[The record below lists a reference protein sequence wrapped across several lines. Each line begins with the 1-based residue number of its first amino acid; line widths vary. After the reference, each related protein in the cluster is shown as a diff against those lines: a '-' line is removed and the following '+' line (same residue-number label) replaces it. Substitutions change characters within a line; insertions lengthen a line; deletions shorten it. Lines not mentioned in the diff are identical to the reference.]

1 LIIISDCLTEKA
13 DEGCLK
19 VANSLAN
26 RLKADNPETLI
37 ISYGRKP
44 SVYDEHLELNK
55 LFLNKSLFS
64 IIQKAEAPVLYIPFA
79 SNTTAS
85 ILRAFTLSFFSR
97 SKINVIFVLRYQM
110 NLFAK
115 TMLRLSKAQVI
126 ALSKE
131 SQSYYESV
139 VGKNSYYLKT
149 GVDTEKFIPVSPEQ
163 KDALKKKYAIPE
175 NMKVV
180 LHVGHLKEGRNIEI
194 LENINENYF
203 VLLILSSETKKE
215 RNDKL
220 RIKLENRVNTRIID
234 YYIENIQEVYQLAD
248 VYMFPVL
255 ENLNCIDIPLSVLEA
270 AACNIPV
277 VTTAYGELKE
287 LIHVPGFYQL
297 KSSNNT
303 EMNSL
308 IDAAVNSEN
317 IDTRKAAVDYDWKK
331 SISKL
336 KGIIEQI

>member
-1 LIIISDCLTEKA
+1 MIIISDCLTSKA

-19 VANSLAN
+19 VANSLTN
-26 RLKADNPETLI
+26 RLKAADPETLI

-44 SVYDEHLELNK
+44 TFSDKHMELNK
-55 LFLNKSLFS
+55 LFLNRSLFS

-85 ILRAFTLSFFSR
+85 ILRVFALSLFNR
-97 SKINVIFVLRYQM
+97 NKINVIFVLRFQM

-115 TMLRLSKAQVI
+115 TILRMSRAKVI

-131 SQSYYESV
+131 SHSYYKSV

-149 GVDTEKFIPVSPEQ
+149 GIDTEKFIPVGLEQ
-163 KDALKKKYAIPE
+163 KEALKKKYAIPE

-180 LHVGHLKEGRNIEI
+180 LHVGHLKTGRNIEI
-194 LENINENYF
+194 LEYIDEKYF
-203 VLLILSSETKKE
+203 VLLILSSVTIKE
-215 RNDKL
+215 RNDAL
-220 RIKLENRVNTRIID
+220 RTKLENRANTRILD
-234 YYIENIQEVYQLAD
+234 SYIENIQEAYQLAD
-248 VYMFPVL
+248 VYLFPVL
-255 ENLNCIDIPLSVLEA
+255 ASENCIDIPLSVLEA
-270 AACNIPV
+270 AACNIPL

-287 LIHVPGFYQL
+287 LIHAAGFYQL
-297 KSSNNT
+297 KTCSKS

-308 IDAAVNSEN
+308 IDSAVNSEN
-317 IDTRKAAVDYDWKK
+317 IDTRKAVADYDWKK

-336 KGIIEQI
+336 KGIIEQR